1 MHKVI
6 HSDAVKA
13 ALQQRGWTQ
22 KELAARLGVTAQAVT
37 NWFSGKDFPRPDKLL
52 KLAAA
57 LRLPFEQLVKQEP
70 SGFEPI
76 IAFRTKANV
85 KTTDAHVLKARAMG
99 TMLGPLL
106 EFLEPMSGLP
116 RTMADTSTGYA
127 NLQANASEV
136 RKTLGVGEAAVLQY
150 EDLIGEF
157 AANRAVLVPVMWGHL
172 QSHRNA
178 LHILLPQT
186 RTTFI
191 FLNLD
196 THLEDFKFWM
206 AHELAHVYTPQL
218 AGADEGEDFA
228 DAFAGAL
235 LFPQALAEQAY
246 AKGMRAGRQGVVSVL
261 DEFAQAHSIS
271 LNTVFSQISL
281 FVRHAGLPSL
291 PCDEKEVHAARMMTR
306 GALVSQTLFQPM
318 PASPERYTAA
328 AKNVFRSQFFE
339 ALRRMIKS
347 KNTGAGYIQQ
357 VMDIPMQDALALHEQ
372 VSR

>member
-206 AHELAHVYTPQL
+206 AHELAHVFTPQL
-218 AGADEGEDFA
+218 AGRNEGEDFA
-228 DAFAGAL
+228 DSFAAAL
-235 LFPQALAEQAY
+235 LFPRELARTVYTQVAGQPKAHEAAVLQA
-246 AKGMRAGRQGVVSVL
+246 
-261 DEFAQAHSIS
+261 FAREHGIS
-271 LNTVFSQISL
+271 LNTVFQQVNDFAQS
-281 FVRHAGLPSL
+281 HGLPAL
-291 PCDEKEVHAARMMTR
+291 KHTAVDIHRMRTAQR
-306 GALVSQTLFQPM
+306 GKLVSETLFAPLP
-318 PASPERYTAA
+318 PAPSAYVSAAER
-328 AKNVFRSQFFE
+328 QFHSDFFQ
-339 ALRRMIKS
+339 ALRRMVKD
-347 KNTGAGYIQQ
+347 KQTGAGYIQQ
-357 VMDIPMQDALALHEQ
+357 VMDIPMQDALALHAELT
-372 VSR
+372 R